1 VFKINRKKKGF
12 AAQTRTRVATMDAG
26 TTSMATKLEKT
37 TGRVAVIPLIVMI
50 MEETNRMVVIGVIMT
65 AVVDEGGHALPDM
78 DVMTMTIIVE
88 GAQVRLEDLDMEV
101 SLSFREGDMVPTYPM
116 FRSSFNKTS
125 TANSLTG

>member
-1 VFKINRKKKGF
+1 
-12 AAQTRTRVATMDAG
+12 MDAG

-50 MEETNRMVVIGVIMT
+50 MEGTNRMVVIGVIMT

-101 SLSFREGDMVPTYPM
+101 SLSFREGDMVPTSLM